1 MGYST
6 DGNLPKDAAGYVA
19 DGVYVPNLGTMAQQ
33 GVFAGQDTAGTNYGV
48 QVVQLASG
56 SVTSLTGTG
65 LAGSLPAIV
74 QKAHSVSTSGV
85 AALTCAF
92 ASNNTAGNS
101 IVVVCGV
108 GDGTAATVTDSNS
121 NTYTKAVNAA
131 NSTTFSA
138 QIFYAVN
145 VIGGANTVTV
155 TPDSSISVGIQIYEV
170 SGLIAQANNVLDQS
184 SAGTGTSATA
194 SASNIASISP
204 NVLAFMGVSVGT
216 AAQAVSATTGTNWT
230 LDSTQNV
237 AGTPSGLFTFGAL
250 SQALGA
256 GGPVAAKAT
265 LASSEPYAVAVA
277 TFRPVLLGVQG
288 TVFIGGYNYTRVTT
302 AATTLVKNGPGIL
315 HSVCVNT
322 LGASATIE
330 LDDAI
335 TNTTPIIGKIALPAT
350 ITAITGFVLDYDV
363 QFNTGLS
370 VTVATATVDAT
381 IIWK

>member
-1 MGYST
+1 MGQFT
-6 DGNLPKDAAGYVA
+6 DGNLPADALGFKA
-19 DGVYVPNLGTMAQQ
+19 DGIYVPGTGTVAQQ
-33 GVFAGQDTAGTNYGV
+33 GVLGGTDAAGTNYGV
-48 QVVQLASG
+48 QLVQLASG
-56 SVTSLTGTG
+56 STTSLTGSG
-65 LAGSLPAIV
+65 LAGSLPTIV

-85 AALTCAF
+85 ASLTCAF
-92 ASNNTAGNS
+92 ASNVTAGNS
-101 IVVVCGV
+101 IVVVCGI
-108 GDGTAATVTDSNS
+108 GDGTAATVTDSGS
-121 NTYTKAVNAA
+121 NTYTKAINAA
-131 NSTTFSA
+131 NSTTFAA

-145 VIGGANTVTV
+145 IVGGANTVTV
-155 TPDSSISVGIQIYEV
+155 TPDSSISVAIQIYEV
-170 SGLIAQANNVLDQS
+170 SGLIAQAVNVLDQS
-184 SAGTGTSATA
+184 SAGTGTGTTA

-204 NVLAFMGVSVGT
+204 NVLAFMGVAVGT
-216 AAQAVSATTGTNWT
+216 AAQAVSVTSGTNWT

-265 LASSEPYAVAVA
+265 LAGSEPYAVAVA
-277 TFRPVLLGVQG
+277 TFRPVLLGVAG
-288 TVFIGGYNYTRVTT
+288 TMFIGGYNYTRVTT

-330 LDDAI
+330 LDDAL